1 MTTYLVAAPAKPVA
15 ENVLVRPLQVAVSV
29 LAPAVVPRV
38 QLPTVA
44 MPEALVVAEAPVTEP
59 PPAVAAKVTVTPGQT
74 LLCESL
80 TITLGAV
87 ATAEPTVAVWLL
99 PAFTAIDAGGPAT
112 VVTAGLVPVL
122 VDGLVLVTVNV
133 YVLPLVLLVV
143 YVAVTMPL
151 AFVVVP
157 LVRHLPPVPVLL
169 QVTLIPEVATALPY
183 WSASCAV
190 MVIRVPATGP

>member
-1 MTTYLVAAPAKPVA
+1 MPVA

-29 LAPAVVPRV
+29 LAPAVVPSV

-74 LLCESL
+74 LLRESL

-87 ATAEPTVAVWLL
+87 ATAVPTVAVWLL
-99 PAFTAIDAGGPAT
+99 PAFTVIDAGGPAT

-133 YVLPLVLLVV
+133 YVLPLVVLVV

-157 LVRHLPPVPVLL
+157 LVLHLPPVPVLL